1 MPAVRVSDSTHKALK
16 DLSEREHEPMPE
28 IVARA
33 VEEYRRARFLRE
45 ANAAYTTLR
54 QDPEAWKQELE
65 ERETWDTALKDGLG
79 DQ

>member
-65 ERETWDTALKDGLG
+65 EREAWDTALKDGLG